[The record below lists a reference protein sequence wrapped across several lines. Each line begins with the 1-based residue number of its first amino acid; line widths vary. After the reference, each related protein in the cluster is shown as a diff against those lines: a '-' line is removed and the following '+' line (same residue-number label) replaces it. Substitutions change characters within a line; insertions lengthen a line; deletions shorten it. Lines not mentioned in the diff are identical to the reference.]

1 MTRELK
7 HHLESFDVDLLS
19 DSEIVKFNY
28 FKESMPKRLALLE
41 LIKSVKFKSYY
52 LEELKELI
60 NLQEINIRYY
70 E

>member
-28 FKESMPKRLALLE
+28 FLDSMPKRLALLE